1 MKLKGMDN
9 FKQVAKDLL
18 KFGDGSDQFLQGE
31 SKNATYISRMQCLQA
46 AIDSQIQ
53 QMSIGAPKRLVGIVT
68 FGSQVAIIG
77 DGTQGLPRIIAGD
90 RLSDADFIKK

>member
-1 MKLKGMDN
+1 
-9 FKQVAKDLL
+9 
-18 KFGDGSDQFLQGE
+18 
-31 SKNATYISRMQCLQA
+31 
-46 AIDSQIQ
+46 
-53 QMSIGAPKRLVGIVT
+53 MSIGAPKRLVGIVT